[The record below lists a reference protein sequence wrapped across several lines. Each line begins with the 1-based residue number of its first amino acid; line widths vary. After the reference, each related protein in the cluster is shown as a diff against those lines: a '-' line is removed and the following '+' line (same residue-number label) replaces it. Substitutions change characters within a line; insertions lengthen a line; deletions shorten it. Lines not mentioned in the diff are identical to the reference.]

1 MVITNRDTYHHR
13 EERIMLYLR
22 EGEASNKKKKK
33 KKSYKELYVKNQRV
47 KIWLLMSLKLEI
59 IKRVYLFTH
68 YPRYLKY
75 FVKIY
80 LWCKWRVMDVW
91 PQSKDIHCKK

>member
-33 KKSYKELYVKNQRV
+33 SLIKNYMLKTKE
-47 KIWLLMSLKLEI
+47 
-59 IKRVYLFTH
+59 
-68 YPRYLKY
+68 
-75 FVKIY
+75 
-80 LWCKWRVMDVW
+80 
-91 PQSKDIHCKK
+91 

>member
-22 EGEASNKKKKK
+22 EGEASNKKKK

-80 LWCKWRVMDVW
+80 L
-91 PQSKDIHCKK
+91 